1 MYDALIQ
8 SALIINTINRHN
20 VLSKIRITMSE
31 QERIKDVLK
40 KNPKGLTIEEVSK
53 KLSLNRAT
61 AAKYL
66 NSLVMA
72 GQADMRTLGPAKLF
86 YLTQRLPLNNL
97 LSLTSD
103 LILVLDKDL
112 FIQDVNEPFLEYFHV
127 SREELKGERI
137 EYSAVARFFTGEHQ
151 VALEKAL
158 DGQEFSSELYFDIPY
173 RRRYF
178 LMKGIPLVFEEGGKG
193 VGIILGDITRIK
205 EYQHT
210 LEEQVNERTLEV
222 VKAKNFAENL
232 IHTANTMIIGLDI
245 HGTISIFNK
254 AAEEIT
260 GYTSMEVIGKNW
272 FGTIVPRD
280 QYPYVWE
287 EFHQI
292 SRKNSECGFF
302 PRDLENPII
311 TKAGDER
318 LIRWSNNTV
327 YEGGE
332 VTGTIS
338 FGLDIT
344 DQKRAEI
351 ALRESEQRFRTLIE
365 KAPVA
370 ISITRNGRIVYHNPA
385 LLRMFGYREGENL
398 FGKPVFDNFAMDV
411 REEIADYVHRRSI
424 GMQAPL
430 EYETKGLRQDLSEFP
445 VHIVVAVVH
454 LAEGDASIAFLTD
467 ITGRK
472 RAEEIIRQANK
483 QILLLNSIT
492 RHDILNQLARL
503 SVYTGMLKT
512 SKDHEKTMD
521 LIGKEDQAI
530 ETIRRQIVFT
540 RDYQNI
546 GAQPPAWIN
555 VKSAVANV
563 LATIDLNGVRVLVET
578 GELQIFTDLL
588 IEKVF
593 FNLIENSLI
602 HGKNVTTIR
611 LRPKRLNG
619 ELVLLFEDDGAG
631 IPEEEKDLIF
641 ERGHGK
647 NTGYGLFLAREILS
661 ITGFGIEETGVPG
674 KGARFEITV
683 PGGQFRTDPE
693 FSDAGMK

>member
-1 MYDALIQ
+1 
-8 SALIINTINRHN
+8 
-20 VLSKIRITMSE
+20 MSE
-31 QERIKDVLK
+31 QERIKDVLR

-112 FIQDVNEPFLEYFHV
+112 FIQDVNEPFLEYFQV
-127 SREELKGERI
+127 SREELKGEKF
-137 EYSAVARFFTGEHQ
+137 EYSAVARFFTREHQ
-151 VALEKAL
+151 AALEKGL
-158 DGQEFSSELYFDIPY
+158 EGQEFSTELYFDIQD

-178 LMKGIPLVFEEGGKG
+178 LMKGTPLVFEEGGKG
-193 VGIILGDITRIK
+193 VGIILGDITSIK

-232 IHTANTMIIGLDI
+232 IYTANTMIIGLDFL
-245 HGTISIFNK
+245 GNISIFNK

-260 GYTSMEVIGKNW
+260 GYRSGEVVGKNW
-272 FGTIVPRD
+272 FETIVPKD
-280 QYPYVWE
+280 HYPRVWD
-287 EFHQI
+287 EFHQL
-292 SRKNSECGFF
+292 STSNPTNGFF
-302 PRDLENPII
+302 PRDFENPIM
-311 TKAGDER
+311 TKSGDER

-327 YEGGE
+327 HEGGV

-370 ISITRNGRIVYHNPA
+370 ISITRSGRIAYHNPA
-385 LLRMFGYREGENL
+385 LLRMFGYKEDENL
-398 FGKPVFDNFAMDV
+398 VGKPIFNNFAKEA
-411 REEIADYVHRRSI
+411 REEIADYVHRRSA
-424 GMQAPL
+424 GMPAPL
-430 EYETKGLRQDLSEFP
+430 DYETRGLRQDCSEFP
-445 VHIVVAVVH
+445 IHVVVAVVH

-467 ITGRK
+467 ITDRK
-472 RAEEIIRQANK
+472 RAEEAIHKANK

-492 RHDILNQLARL
+492 RHDILNQLTKL
-503 SVYTGMLKT
+503 NGYIGILK
-512 SKDHEKTMD
+512 SLQEGDKSAD
-521 LIGKEDQAI
+521 LIRKEEQVI
-530 ETIRRQIVFT
+530 ETVRRQIVFT

-546 GAQPPAWIN
+546 GAQPPAWID
-555 VKSAVANV
+555 VKSTVANV
-563 LATIDLNGVRVLVET
+563 ISTLDLDGIRVLADT
-578 GELQIFTDLL
+578 GDLQIFTDLL

-593 FNLIENSLI
+593 FNLVENSIL
-602 HGKNVTTIR
+602 HGKKVTTIR
-611 LRPKRLNG
+611 LWYRQSNG
-619 ELVLLFEDDGAG
+619 GLVLVFEDDGTG
-631 IPEEEKDLIF
+631 IPPGEKDLIF

-647 NTGYGLFLAREILS
+647 NTGYGLFLVREIL
-661 ITGFGIEETGVPG
+661 
-674 KGARFEITV
+674 
-683 PGGQFRTDPE
+683 
-693 FSDAGMK
+693 

>member
-1 MYDALIQ
+1 
-8 SALIINTINRHN
+8 
-20 VLSKIRITMSE
+20 MSE
-31 QERIKDVLK
+31 QERIKDVLR

-72 GQADMRTLGPAKLF
+72 GHADMRTLGPAKLF

-97 LSLTSD
+97 ISLTSD

-112 FIQDVNEPFLEYFHV
+112 FIQDVNEPFLEYFQV
-127 SREELKGERI
+127 SREELKGEKI
-137 EYSAVARFFTGEHQ
+137 EYSAVARFFTGEHSSN
-151 VALEKAL
+151 LEKAL
-158 DGQEFSSELYFDIPY
+158 EGQEFSSELYFDIPD

-178 LMKGIPLVFEEGGKG
+178 LMKCIPLVFEEGGKG
-193 VGIILGDITRIK
+193 VGIILGDITSIK

-210 LEEQVNERTLEV
+210 LEKQVNERTREV

-232 IHTANTMIIGLDI
+232 IQTANTMIIGLDS
-245 HGTISIFNK
+245 HGNISIFNK

-260 GYTSMEVIGKNW
+260 GYSSGDVIEKNW
-272 FGTIVPRD
+272 FETVVPKDR
-280 QYPYVWE
+280 YPHVWE
-287 EFHQI
+287 EFHHL
-292 SRKNSECGFF
+292 SKNNPTNGSF
-302 PRDLENPII
+302 PRDFENPIV
-311 TKAGDER
+311 TKSGVER
-318 LIRWSNNTV
+318 LIRWSNNTIHD
-327 YEGGE
+327 EGL

-344 DQKRAEI
+344 DQKHAEI
-351 ALRESEQRFRTLIE
+351 ALKESEQRFRTLIE

-385 LLRMFGYREGENL
+385 LLRMFGYKEGEIL
-398 FGKPVFDNFAMDV
+398 VGKPVFDNFAMNV
-411 REEIADYVHRRSI
+411 REEIADYVHRRSLGI
-424 GMQAPL
+424 PAPL

-445 VHIVVAVVH
+445 MHIVVAVVH
-454 LAEGDASIAFLTD
+454 LAEGDASIAFITD
-467 ITGRK
+467 ITDRK
-472 RAEEIIRQANK
+472 RAEEAITQANK

-492 RHDILNQLARL
+492 RHDILNQLTKL
-503 SVYTGMLKT
+503 SAYAALLKT
-512 SKDHEKTMD
+512 PQDHEKALE
-521 LIGKEDQAI
+521 LIKKEEQAI
-530 ETIRRQIVFT
+530 ETVRRQIVFT

-555 VKSAVANV
+555 VKSTVAKV
-563 LATIDLNGVRVLVET
+563 LSTLETAGVRVIVET
-578 GELQIFTDLL
+578 GDLQIFTDLL

-602 HGKNVTTIR
+602 HSTGVTSIR
-611 LRPKRLNG
+611 IWAKLQDG
-619 ELVLLFEDDGAG
+619 VLVLVFEDDGAG
-631 IPEEEKDLIF
+631 IPNGEKNLIF

-647 NTGYGLFLAREILS
+647 NTGYGLFLVREILS
-661 ITGFGIEETGVPG
+661 ITGFDITETGVPG

-683 PGGQFRTDPE
+683 PCGQFREGQGT
-693 FSDAGMK
+693 F